1 MIEAL
6 SSENLP
12 APRFRYSPL
21 VKAGP
26 FYKTAGMIA
35 LNKET
40 GQLEPGGAGPETA
53 RILSNLL
60 EALPDFRLTLDDLVS
75 ATIFTTQM
83 DRFPEIN
90 KSWEAVFSADMRL
103 PARSAVGAT
112 ALPINAA
119 VEMESGFTKQNKQ
132 TMRIYGD
139 LSSGNC
145 LKVKYT
151 ADFLGL
157 DYDWTPVDIMQGES
171 RAPDFLRMNPQGQ
184 VPVIQLEDGRCLA
197 QSNAIIRYL
206 AQGTALLPLDNYLQA
221 KVDEWLFWEQYSHEP
236 YIAVCRFHML
246 YQGKPLEAR
255 SPGGW
260 NAARMPWIIWKIIFP
275 AANGWPEILS
285 LLLISHCWLTLGCA

>member
-60 EALPDFRLTLDDLVS
+60 EALPDFGLTLDDLVS

-90 KSWEAVFSADMRL
+90 KSWEAVFSTDMRL

-119 VEMESGFTKQNKQ
+119 VEMEFWF
-132 TMRIYGD
+132 Y
-139 LSSGNC
+139 
-145 LKVKYT
+145 
-151 ADFLGL
+151 
-157 DYDWTPVDIMQGES
+157 
-171 RAPDFLRMNPQGQ
+171 
-184 VPVIQLEDGRCLA
+184 
-197 QSNAIIRYL
+197 NA
-206 AQGTALLPLDNYLQA
+206 
-221 KVDEWLFWEQYSHEP
+221 K
-236 YIAVCRFHML
+236 
-246 YQGKPLEAR
+246 
-255 SPGGW
+255 
-260 NAARMPWIIWKIIFP
+260 
-275 AANGWPEILS
+275 
-285 LLLISHCWLTLGCA
+285 